1 MWADRIDTKQF
12 VFVFLLLSIVVCYRT
27 LTITS
32 VPWANE
38 VQNVT
43 AFTLLVRWQK

>member
-1 MWADRIDTKQF
+1 MRADRIDTKQF
-12 VFVFLLLSIVVCYRT
+12 VFVFLLLSIAVCYGM

-38 VQNVT
+38 VQNVN
-43 AFTLLVRWQK
+43 AFTLLVR